1 MNTNEAAK
9 LLGVSPKTVL
19 RWITQLSLEIERTPL
34 KHYRFSEEDVALLH
48 KVQEQLKNGTP
59 LQNMKIHEK
68 KVRKAKA
75 ANKPP
80 KDESKMYDKL
90 VERIEHLE
98 RKLSTKADDVVSYQ
112 ILQHRNE
119 IEELQSVVCEL
130 TQQIETLQTKLE
142 VASQADCF
150 LAFDEAASTEKSKKK
165 PFFSTLFRSSKKEA
179 QTN

>member
-1 MNTNEAAK
+1 MNTNEVSK

-19 RWITQLSLEIERTPL
+19 RWVTQLRLEIERTPL
-34 KHYRFSEEDVALLH
+34 NHYRFSERDVALLH
-48 KVQEQLKNGTP
+48 QVQEQLKNGTL
-59 LQNMKIHEK
+59 LQNIEVHEK
-68 KVRKAKA
+68 KVRKAKVS
-75 ANKPP
+75 NKPP
-80 KDESKMYDKL
+80 RGENKKYDKL

-119 IEELQSVVCEL
+119 IEELQSVVCQL

-150 LAFDEAASTEKSKKK
+150 LTFDEAASTEKSKKK